1 MIIDAIHKDW
11 CQLQRA
17 VAPEREALLLKS
29 CSPRKKL
36 HGIVT
41 PLVTPLAE
49 DGSLDKES
57 LIRLLN
63 YQIES
68 GVHGIFIFGSSGEGP
83 ELTDLQRD
91 QMMEVTSETVAK
103 RVPVIVGV
111 MDNSTERVMERARK
125 VAQYDLDGIV
135 VAPPFYHMNSQDE
148 IMDHFRAIHSAI
160 DLPVYA
166 YDVPVLVKVK
176 ISPESIITLA
186 QEGVIAGLKDSSGDY
201 TTLRSIII
209 NTRDL
214 PDFTILT
221 GMELLT
227 DIGILMGTDG
237 GVPGLANVAPAE
249 YVEMYDACMAG
260 EWDRAREIQ
269 ERLVRLMTLASVGVA
284 GASGSAGALSGFK
297 AALKWKGVLSTC
309 RMMLP
314 MKSLDA
320 EAQKTV
326 REIMVETNFL

>member
-1 MIIDAIHKDW
+1 M
-11 CQLQRA
+11 
-17 VAPEREALLLKS
+17 KS
-29 CSPRKKL
+29 CSPWKKL

-111 MDNSTERVMERARK
+111 MDNSTERVIERARG
-125 VAQYDLDGIV
+125 VAQHDLDGIV

-160 DLPVYA
+160 DLPIYA

-176 ISPESIITLA
+176 ISPESIIALA
-186 QEGVIAGLKDSSGDY
+186 QEGAIAGLKDSSGDY
-201 TTLRSIII
+201 TTLRSIIM

-237 GVPGLANVAPAE
+237 GVPGLANVAPVE

-260 EWDRAREIQ
+260 EWNRAREIQ

-297 AALKWKGVLSTC
+297 AALKCRGVLSTC
-309 RMMLP
+309 RMMRP
-314 MKSLDA
+314 MRSLDA
-320 EAQKTV
+320 EAQEKV
-326 REIMVETNFL
+326 RGIMVETDFL